1 MELAAQ
7 PGQRRRRL
15 HGRGGG
21 VRPAAA
27 GDRPQVPGGLGWRCW
42 RCWRPRR
49 RWRRAAGAAGA
60 DGADGAHPGFEPVSL
75 WSLGGHPCANKTSIL
90 VSTSKNKSAPSK
102 NTEREIFKV
111 KDLSSNA
118 YKAVQFKVIDASN
131 KHQLEKINNIE
142 NSIAKKAQRTDL
154 IIDLE
159 KNIFYRI
166 NKQNNEFKLNA
177 FHKNK
182 GIIQFDCKSCDYP
195 PFKIEHLDDKKFNLH
210 IPSQDEKNI

>member
-1 MELAAQ
+1 MSLTAPVASKHIKISC
-7 PGQRRRRL
+7 L
-15 HGRGGG
+15 
-21 VRPAAA
+21 
-27 GDRPQVPGGLGWRCW
+27 
-42 RCWRPRR
+42 
-49 RWRRAAGAAGA
+49 
-60 DGADGAHPGFEPVSL
+60 VSL
-75 WSLGGHPCANKTSIL
+75 TILFYSFCFGQVYETNELKEKVEKEQLIKNKRLGISETESNKSSIL
-90 VSTSKNKSAPSK
+90 VSKSKNKSAPSK

-166 NKQNNEFKLNA
+166 NKRNNEFKLNA
-177 FHKNK
+177 FHKNE
-182 GIIQFDCKSCDYP
+182 GIIQFDCKSCNYP
-195 PFKIEHLDDKKFNLH
+195 PFKIEHLDDKNFNLH
-210 IPSQDEKNI
+210 IPSEDEDNIGINVVYTFIKL